1 MLYDLD
7 LKPFCVNIY
16 VFLFS
21 LPISST
27 TINTC
32 ATFPVSKQFH
42 LWEKS
47 VRFLFVFYFSPR
59 FASHKT
65 ALN

>member
-16 VFLFS
+16 VFLFVS

-47 VRFLFVFYFSPR
+47 VRFFLFSISHLASLRTKPR
-59 FASHKT
+59 
-65 ALN
+65 